1 MKIPQLIQQD
11 IQLIRT
17 QLLPN
22 KVNLRT
28 LLFQQADNNKKA
40 VMVQG
45 TVASV
50 VSVDEI
56 DQQTVGTWFMNLPTT
71 VKSSASATYFYLQD
85 EINEEILVKYPADLD
100 VSVQDK
106 LIIEGIFSAHGVTIE
121 NKGWLRTK
129 KEEALNDFG
138 EPFIGAIIVQNQT
151 KQKIEYVRQNI

>member
-1 MKIPQLIQQD
+1 MKLPPIIQQE
-11 IQLIRT
+11 IEQIRT
-17 QLLPN
+17 QLSPK

-28 LLFQQADNNKKA
+28 LLFQQADYNKKA

-45 TVASV
+45 TVTSV
-50 VSVDEI
+50 VSIDEI

-71 VKSSASATYFYLQD
+71 VKSNASATYFYLQD
-85 EINEEILVKYPADLD
+85 EIGEEILVKYPADLD

-106 LIIEGIFSAHGVTIE
+106 LILEGIFSAHGVTIE
-121 NKGWLRTK
+121 NKGLLRTK

-138 EPFIGAIIVQNQT
+138 EPFIGAIIVENQT